1 VTTSPIPSSSPA
13 SGPPGVEPL
22 AYRQALG
29 RFATGITVITTRA
42 GGRDHAMTV
51 NSFSSV
57 SLDPPLVL
65 FSCEKIARFH
75 EAITDSGVWV
85 VSVLR
90 DDQVEQSRWFAQRGR
105 PFDDQFAKFPTKPA
119 SAVDAIALEGCVAT
133 IECRTVGCYEGGD
146 HTVVVGE
153 VVAVEVAPAEC
164 QPLLYFAGG
173 YRTLAELPDQSS

>member
-1 VTTSPIPSSSPA
+1 MSSE
-13 SGPPGVEPL
+13 PPPQTGVEPL
-22 AYRQALG
+22 AYRHALG
-29 RFATGITVITTRA
+29 RFGTGITVITTRA
-42 GGRDHAMTV
+42 EGRDHAMTV

-75 EAITDSGVWV
+75 EAITASGVWV

-90 DDQVEQSRWFAQRGR
+90 DDQVDQSRWFAKRGR
-105 PFDDQFAKFPTKPA
+105 PFDDQFAQFPTRPA

-133 IECRTVGCYEGGD
+133 IECRTVGCYDGGD

-153 VVAVEVAPAEC
+153 VVAVEVAPDDAK
-164 QPLLYFAGG
+164 PLLYYAGG
-173 YRTLAELPDQSS
+173 YRTLADLPDHETR

>member
-1 VTTSPIPSSSPA
+1 VSTSSVPSEPH
-13 SGPPGVEPL
+13 GVEPL

-42 GGRDHAMTV
+42 DGRDHAMTV

-65 FSCEKIARFH
+65 FSCEKVARFH
-75 EAITDSGVWV
+75 EAITASGVWV

-105 PFDDQFAKFPTKPA
+105 PFDDQFAKFATRPA
-119 SAVDAIALEGCVAT
+119 SAVDALALDDCVAT
-133 IECRTVGCYEGGD
+133 IECRTVGCYDGGD
-146 HTVVVGE
+146 HTVVLGE
-153 VVAVEVAPAEC
+153 VVAVEVAPVEC
-164 QPLLYFAGG
+164 KPLLYWGGG
-173 YRTLAELPDQSS
+173 YRTLADLPGHESR